1 MQYYRRKPLSPVAT
15 DPLDEVDR
23 SDIPQGGTPG
33 DPASLVKDA
42 AAILEQE
49 MAAGVLAARDAR
61 QAGSEASTPAQPT
74 GPSSGDLL
82 GLARQYQDWLPG
94 LQDSIGQWL
103 GSVLGQS
110 KQSDSSAEQAP
121 VLRSR
126 TPVKS
131 GADASIAFKLHND
144 HTEPAHPKLR
154 CTDLT
159 ADSGRLISARQLDF
173 TPCEIRLGPD
183 EYADI
188 VLRIGIPQGTPPG
201 TYSGLLTASGLPYL
215 KAVVTL
221 EVA

>member
-15 DPLDEVDR
+15 DPLDEADR
-23 SDIPQGGTPG
+23 NDLPQDRAVK
-33 DPASLVKDA
+33 DPAALVKDA

-61 QAGSEASTPAQPT
+61 KAGFEASTPAQAV
-74 GPSSGDLL
+74 GPSPGDLL
-82 GLARQYQDWLPG
+82 GLVGQYQDWLPG
-94 LQDSIGQWL
+94 LQESIGQWL
-103 GSVLGQS
+103 ESVVRQP
-110 KQSDSSAEQAP
+110 KQSETGVEQAP
-121 VLRSR
+121 VLRAGN
-126 TPVKS
+126 PVES

-144 HTEPAHPKLR
+144 HTQPARLGLR

-159 ADSGRLISARQLDF
+159 AESGQRIPARQLVF
-173 TPCEIRLGPD
+173 RPAEVELGPD
-183 EYADI
+183 EYTDI